1 MNPLL
6 AAWLCWAIVGL
17 SPIAGH
23 YAVGFINPVL
33 LSFLGTI
40 LAVLFFAPW
49 LTKQKQWHVLFAKQT
64 RLKFLFIGTFGT
76 ALPFS
81 IILWAFHYTTP
92 TNAAIL
98 QQSELIYS
106 ILIAWIFLR
115 EIPTKKTLTA
125 GALIL
130 SGVLLILCKEHYTPR
145 WSGDLMIVACPW
157 MFQAASCMAKKLP
170 SQLHHRTIA
179 AARNLYA
186 LPVLTLLLLFL
197 MWQKGGNLLCKANF
211 QTTWVLLYT
220 GILKYGWAMILWY
233 QAIRALDLSKV
244 TAIYLSYPVLSFVLS
259 VLLGIEIP
267 HLYQL
272 FGMILTLCGAYW
284 MSFIVQKQQEKKI

>member
-23 YAVGFINPVL
+23 YAVGVINPVL
-33 LSFLGTI
+33 LSFLGTL
-40 LAVLFFAPW
+40 LAVIFFAPW
-49 LTKQKQWHVLFAKQT
+49 LTRNKQWGKLLAKET
-64 RLKFLFIGTFGT
+64 RWKFLFIGTFGT

-92 TNAAIL
+92 GNAAIL

-106 ILIAWIFLR
+106 ILIAAIFLH
-115 EIPTKKTLTA
+115 EIPTKQQIF
-125 GALIL
+125 GSVLIL
-130 SGVLLILCKEHYTPR
+130 SGVLLILLKEKYTPR
-145 WSGDLMIVACPW
+145 WTGDLMIIACPW

-170 SQLHHRTIA
+170 KDLHHRTIA

-186 LPVLTLLLLFL
+186 LPVLTLLLVFL
-197 MWQKGGNLLCKANF
+197 VWKNGGQLTFKPDLQA
-211 QTTWVLLYT
+211 TWVWLYT

-233 QAIRALDLSKV
+233 QAIRALDLSRV
-244 TAIYLSYPVLSFVLS
+244 TAIYLSYPVLSFALS
-259 VLLGIEIP
+259 ILLGLETP
-267 HLYQL
+267 HLYQ
-272 FGMILTLCGAYW
+272 FIGMILTLTGAYW
-284 MSFIVQKQQEKKI
+284 ISWLVQKQHH

>member
-23 YAVGFINPVL
+23 YAVGIVNPVL

-40 LAVLFFAPW
+40 LAVLYFTPW
-49 LTKQKQWHVLFAKQT
+49 ITKNHQWGELFAKEV
-64 RLKFLFIGTFGT
+64 RWKFLFIGTFGT

-92 TNAAIL
+92 GNAAIL

-106 ILIAWIFLR
+106 LIIAYIFLHER
-115 EIPTKKTLTA
+115 PTKQQLF
-125 GALIL
+125 GSALVL
-130 SGVLLILCKEHYTPR
+130 SGVLLILFKEQYTPR
-145 WSGDLMIVACPW
+145 WTGDLMIVLCPW
-157 MFQAASCMAKKLP
+157 MFQAASCVAKKLP
-170 SQLHHRTIA
+170 KHLHFRTIA

-197 MWQKGGNLLCKANF
+197 MCTSDGTLTLKPGLQF
-211 QTTWVLLYT
+211 TWVWLYT
-220 GILKYGWAMILWY
+220 GVLKYGWAMILWY
-233 QAIRALDLSKV
+233 QAIRALDLSRV
-244 TAIYLSYPVLSFVLS
+244 TAIYLSYPVLSFALS
-259 VLLGIEIP
+259 ILLGLETP

-272 FGMILTLCGAYW
+272 FGMILTLSGAYW
-284 MSFIVQKQQEKKI
+284 ISWLVQKQKH

>member
-23 YAVGFINPVL
+23 YAAAVINPVL
-33 LSFLGTI
+33 LSLLATL
-40 LAVLFFAPW
+40 LAVAFFAPW
-49 LTKQKQWHVLFAKQT
+49 LTSNHQWKILCAKET

-92 TNAAIL
+92 ANAAIL

-106 ILIAWIFLR
+106 VLIAWIFLR
-115 EIPTKKTLTA
+115 EIPTKKTLAA

-145 WSGDLMIVACPW
+145 WIGDLLILSCPW
-157 MFQAASCMAKKLP
+157 MFQAASCIAKKLP
-170 SQLHHRTIA
+170 PHLHHRTIA

-186 LPVLTLLLLFL
+186 LPVLMLLLVFL
-197 MWQKGGNLLCKANF
+197 AWQNGGHFVCKPTL
-211 QTTWVLLYT
+211 QTAWVLLYT

-244 TAIYLSYPVLSFVLS
+244 TAIYLSYPVLSFALS
-259 VLLGIEIP
+259 VLLGIETP

-272 FGMILTLCGAYW
+272 LGMGLTLAGAYW
-284 MSFIVQKQQEKKI
+284 ISFMVQKQQEKKI

>member
-6 AAWLCWAIVGL
+6 AAWLCWAIIGL

-23 YAVGFINPVL
+23 YAVGVINPVL

-40 LAVLFFAPW
+40 LAVLFFVPY
-49 LTKQKQWHVLFAKQT
+49 LTRQKQWGDLLAAPY

-106 ILIAWIFLR
+106 VLIAWIFLR
-115 EIPTKKTLTA
+115 EIPTKKQLA
-125 GALIL
+125 ASALIL

-145 WSGDLMIVACPW
+145 WTGDLMIIACPW
-157 MFQAASCMAKKLP
+157 MFQAASCVAKKLP
-170 SQLHHRTIA
+170 SHVSHRTLA

-197 MWQKGGNLLCKANF
+197 LWQNGGNLLYKVNA
-211 QTTWVLLYT
+211 QSTWVLLYT

-244 TAIYLSYPVLSFVLS
+244 TAIYLSYPVLAFALS
-259 VLLGIEIP
+259 VVLGIEKP
-267 HLYQL
+267 HLYQVG
-272 FGMILTLCGAYW
+272 GMALTLAGAYW
-284 MSFIVQKQQEKKI
+284 MSFIVSKQQENPT